1 MSFALH
7 VIRMIATALVLAV
20 AQIDVGS
27 IFFRKGKFVGVPLV
41 SVSNKVILQ
50 KTLLSPISVGA
61 LIIIVIVDVA

>member
-1 MSFALH
+1 
-7 VIRMIATALVLAV
+7 MIATALVLAV

-27 IFFRKGKFVGVPLV
+27 IFFRMDKFVGVPLV